1 MELDDTYQNVND
13 FSPDQLRGDKRKRED
28 LKSEH
33 GVGAA
38 EPVQGKRSSLVIYIL
53 LGLSILLS
61 MVILGAA
68 FILFTQMFSEMK
80 ASVANF
86 KMEFSQIKI
95 NITGMSEET
104 RSSFAELRTEISQL
118 KERLTE
124 ETRSSFAE
132 LGTEIS
138 QLKESLSRFL
148 CPDQWRRFEQNCYY
162 FSSSGTT
169 WDEAQ
174 KSCTSMDAN
183 LLVINSA
190 EEQVYLQGNL
200 KSNHWIGLSDSVEEG
215 NWSWVD
221 GTDYASNVKFWE
233 SGQPNSNGDEGCVVA
248 AANAAWHD
256 WPCSSRHSSICKK
269 PVQCYFP

>member
-28 LKSEH
+28 LKS
-33 GVGAA
+33 V
-38 EPVQGKRSSLVIYIL
+38 
-53 LGLSILLS
+53 
-61 MVILGAA
+61 
-68 FILFTQMFSEMK
+68 TQMFSEMK

-95 NITGMSEET
+95 NITGLTEET

-118 KERLTE
+118 KENLYC
-124 ETRSSFAE
+124 F
-132 LGTEIS
+132 
-138 QLKESLSRFL
+138 Q
-148 CPDQWRRFEQNCYY
+148 CPDQWSRFEQNCYY
-162 FSSSGTT
+162 FSSSETT

-200 KSNHWIGLSDSVEEG
+200 NDNHWIGLSDSVEEG